1 MLKMKKRFAL
11 ILALIGW
18 FALIGQFWLSIENRV
33 TNIPEAVAR
42 FFTYFTILTNI
53 IVAVYFTGLYISKR
67 ENLGLLHKPG
77 MLTAITL
84 YIFMVGMVYQVALRH
99 VWKPQGMQWVV
110 NELLHTIIP
119 FLVLVYWYLY
129 AVTRPV
135 KYREIFAW
143 AIYPLGYLG
152 LILARG
158 KIASWYPYYF
168 VDVNILGMEKALQN
182 AAILTV
188 AFLAVAALFL
198 FIGKKLLKR

>member
-1 MLKMKKRFAL
+1 MKKRFAL

-33 TNIPEAVAR
+33 TTIPEAVAR

-84 YIFMVGMVYQVALRH
+84 YIFMVGMVYQVALRN

-158 KIASWYPYYF
+158 KMASWYPYYF

>member
-1 MLKMKKRFAL
+1 MKKRFAL

-53 IVAVYFTGLYISKR
+53 IVAVYFTGLYFSKR

-119 FLVLVYWYLY
+119 LLVLVYWYLY

-143 AIYPLGYLG
+143 AIYPLVYLG

-158 KIASWYPYYF
+158 KMASWYPYYF
-168 VDVNILGMEKALQN
+168 VDVNILGMDKALNN